1 MSEDEAPLFISWLS
15 TLIAAPVGL
24 VFVII
29 IFGNTAAQLSTSNWD
44 TTIGTIGDYDSFCN
58 YDSEGDCMWE
68 EDIEYLY
75 TVGDK
80 NYTNNQVSLGW
91 TEVIYENFYEDFPEE
106 GDEIVVFYNPDWP
119 QEAVIIA
126 GWEGIDPTDMIVFVL
141 GIIIP
146 LIAFIRARSKGT
158 ISEAYYELRGFV
170 GMAREFQQH
179 VSSFTNDQ
187 DQWNGEQRAPI
198 QGQNVQVSSNVDKEG
213 ISPSR
218 TRRYNSVIAKLS
230 LGESMTEAEVKMKL
244 QTELDLSQNDAQKF
258 VESPYVR
265 SIIFPNYSSFESTAH
280 ETKKEI
286 SENNLESQL
295 ISSFQNAME
304 EAMEKQANSIDSTVT
319 VNPDVETCSHPECN
333 AAMTFYSFQCFSCR
347 KKYCNE
353 HKGSSIHCIECS

>member
-68 EDIEYLY
+68 EDVEYLY
-75 TVGDK
+75 TVGDE

-119 QEAVIIA
+119 QEAVLIA
-126 GWEGIDPTDMIVFVL
+126 GWEGIDPTDMIVFTL

-146 LIAFIRARSKGT
+146 LIAFISARRKGT

-170 GMAREFQQH
+170 GMARDFQQH
-179 VSSFTNDQ
+179 ARITYDNQ
-187 DQWNGEQRAPI
+187 QWNGEQWVPI
-198 QGQNVQVSSNVDKEG
+198 QGHNVQASSNVGKG
-213 ISPSR
+213 GLSPSR
-218 TRRYNSVIAKLS
+218 TKGYNSVIAKLS
-230 LGESMTEAEVKMKL
+230 LDGGHLTEERVKLKL

-265 SIIFPNYSSFESTAH
+265 SVIFPQNSSFDAAAP
-280 ETKKEI
+280 ETDLQ
-286 SENNLESQL
+286 NQL
-295 ISSFQNAME
+295 ISNFQAAME
-304 EAMEKQANSIDSTVT
+304 SAMDEQSNSNISTEPLDP
-319 VNPDVETCSHPECN
+319 NVETCSHTGCN
-333 AAMTFYSFQCFSCR
+333 SPMSFYSFQCFSCR
-347 KKYCNE
+347 KKFCDE
-353 HKGSSIHCIECS
+353 HKGSSIHCSDCD